1 MNNLNHLH
9 SLELNNTKTQYIKV
23 NWMIKVN
30 GKVLEWCYTE
40 QQGYMKVNG
49 LMIIEMD
56 VVLRG
61 TVTVINMKVNSKIIN
76 LMVKEFIHG

>member
-1 MNNLNHLH
+1 
-9 SLELNNTKTQYIKV
+9 
-23 NWMIKVN
+23 
-30 GKVLEWCYTE
+30 
-40 QQGYMKVNG
+40 MKVNG

-56 VVLRG
+56 VVLRD